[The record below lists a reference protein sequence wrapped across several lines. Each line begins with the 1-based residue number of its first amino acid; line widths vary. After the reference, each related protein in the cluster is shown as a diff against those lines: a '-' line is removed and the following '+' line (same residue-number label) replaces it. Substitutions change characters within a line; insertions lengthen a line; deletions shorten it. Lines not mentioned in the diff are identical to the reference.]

1 MGVYLVFVKV
11 SGPPDIV
18 AKFPQDDRNKILK
31 DGYPVRQGCGS
42 DQETHR
48 SGFMPQAKTPPIPLI
63 TSHRRDKPETLS
75 GTQTVRLGNLCERW

>member
-31 DGYPVRQGCGS
+31 DGYPIRQGCGS

-48 SGFMPQAKTPPIPLI
+48 SG
-63 TSHRRDKPETLS
+63 
-75 GTQTVRLGNLCERW
+75 V